1 MPYTADPYDDTKPT
15 GATLA
20 LYLDEEMRAAK
31 GKLINHRDRLVA
43 LEDTEA
49 STLVVGRVR
58 LATNAELN
66 AGVDALHPITTAQ
79 LFSVLADDVSGAQY
93 KVILGKNLSL
103 RFGFTQ
109 LSSGVDTTVT
119 FTEPFTGTIKGV
131 LMSRRAISAGQEG
144 NAVLYRNETVGGFTM
159 THNFGAGAYSMFW
172 AAVGTEV

>member
-20 LYLDEEMRAAK
+20 LYLDEELRAMK
-31 GKLINHRDRLVA
+31 GAAIDQRNRVVA

-49 STLVVGRVR
+49 SDTVTGIVR
-58 LATNAELN
+58 LATASEFA

-93 KVILGKNLSL
+93 KVILGKSLSL
-103 RFGFTQ
+103 RFGLTQ
-109 LSSGVDTTVT
+109 LSAGVDTAVT

-131 LMSRRAISAGQEG
+131 LMSRRAIASGQEG
-144 NAVLYRNETVGGFTM
+144 NAVLYRNETVGGFTI
-159 THNFGAGAYSMFW
+159 THNGGASAYSVFW